1 MGPILFAP
9 GGTPPGVIYI
19 LHFILYLYLFY
30 HQSSIITHHSSIISH
45 QSSVINHQLSIINH
59 PWSMINHQS
68 SITSHQFFTKQK
80 RTSATKWVGNRIHEV
95 LIGGTEAEKWDL
107 SLLQWFRGVIK
118 GCWWGLWRKNMAIL
132 VVMRVIWEP
141 WKIKIAR
148 RGPRAKTLIIWT
160 PQR

>member
-68 SITSHQFFTKQK
+68 SITSHLFFYEKKQ
-80 RTSATKWVGNRIHEV
+80 TSVTKWVGNRFHEV
-95 LIGGTEAEKWDL
+95 LIGGTEAAKWDL

-160 PQR
+160 P